1 MQASL
6 MRVISPK
13 TVCVLVNERVM
24 IQADLCNPLS
34 PRTHGELRGVNSLK
48 PLAARVQLG
57 QYDLDRHRFTGCT
70 LHAEAPEIKYERV
83 QYASK
88 SNNKKMC

>member
-24 IQADLCNPLS
+24 IQAELSTPLS
-34 PRTHGELRGVNSLK
+34 PRSHGKMQAVSGLK
-48 PLAARVQLG
+48 PIKARIQLG
-57 QYDLDRHRFTGCT
+57 QYDLQRHMFTGCM
-70 LHAEAPEIKYERV
+70 LEAEAPEIKYERLK
-83 QYASK
+83 YCPR
-88 SNNKKMC
+88 KK

>member
-1 MQASL
+1 MI
-6 MRVISPK
+6 RVISPK

-34 PRTHGELRGVNSLK
+34 PQMHGKLQGVNSLK
-48 PLAARVQLG
+48 PLPARVELG

-70 LHAEAPEIKYERV
+70 LHAEAPEIKYERL
-83 QYASK
+83 QYAPK
-88 SNNKKMC
+88 SNNKKCVS